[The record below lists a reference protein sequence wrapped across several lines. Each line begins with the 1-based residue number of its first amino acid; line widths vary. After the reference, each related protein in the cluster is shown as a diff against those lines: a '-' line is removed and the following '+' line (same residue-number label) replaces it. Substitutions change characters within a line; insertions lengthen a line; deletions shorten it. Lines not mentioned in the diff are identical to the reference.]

1 MERLDF
7 YIDGFK
13 CHLDTHIELNNMTLL
28 TGANASGKSSVIQAL
43 LLMSLTCEQMSNGQN
58 TARLPLNTENYALE
72 LGNIEDIINEAK
84 DTITLKLQEYGIFA
98 SLDEK
103 ENTEKGFLH
112 VKSVNPPEINPLN
125 GQFLYLCAERQGP
138 RYIHKLSSIPAK
150 DACDCHGSDVA
161 TIINNNELSKISP
174 EKFFVEGNDSNFGIQ
189 LDTWLDYIFP
199 GVKIQLKYLSDDT
212 YQIKLLDSHHS
223 SVAPNTG
230 FGISYVLPILVDGL
244 LAPEGSML
252 VIENPEAHLH
262 AKSQSNIG
270 YFLGK
275 MASAG
280 VRIVLETHSEHIVN
294 GVRRA
299 VVHPQIHLSPDD
311 VNIYYFK
318 SNDDKTIN
326 PQKITIDNEGNLS
339 DFPLDF
345 FDQNRQDLLEI
356 INKTQVF
363 SSR

>member
-1 MERLDF
+1 MEKLDF

-13 CHLDTHIELNNMTLL
+13 CHLDTHLELNNMTLL
-28 TGANASGKSSVIQAL
+28 TGANASGKSSIIQAL
-43 LLMSLTCEQMSNGQN
+43 LLMREACEQKQKDRK
-58 TARLPLNTENYALE
+58 TALLELNLKHFSLE
-72 LGNIEDIINEAK
+72 LGSIEDIINKNANIITFALGK
-84 DTITLKLQEYGIFA
+84 YTIIA
-98 SLDEK
+98 SLK
-103 ENTEKGFLH
+103 QNKKNGYLQVSFSNTHK
-112 VKSVNPPEINPLN
+112 NNPLPN
-125 GQFLYLCAERQGP
+125 HFLYLCAERQGP
-138 RYIHKLSSIPAK
+138 RYLHKVSSLPTINV
-150 DACDCHGSDVA
+150 CDCHGSNVA

-174 EKFFVEGNDSNFGIQ
+174 EKFFVEGNVSNFGIQ
-189 LDTWLDYIFP
+189 LDAWLDYIFP

-230 FGISYVLPILVDGL
+230 FGISYILPILVDGL

-270 YFLGK
+270 FFLGK

-280 VRIVLETHSEHIVN
+280 VRIVLETHSEHVVN
-294 GVRRA
+294 GIRRA
-299 VVHPQIHLSPDD
+299 VVTPQIHLGPDD

-318 SNDDKTIN
+318 SNDDKSIN
-326 PQKITIDNEGNLS
+326 HQKITIDSEGNLS

-345 FDQNRQDLLEI
+345 FDQLRQDLLEI
-356 INKTQVF
+356 INLTPDTNG
-363 SSR
+363 R

>member
-1 MERLDF
+1 MDKLDF

-13 CHLDTHIELNNMTLL
+13 CHLGTHIELNNMTLL

-43 LLMSLTCEQMSNGQN
+43 LLMRMACEQMRNGQE
-58 TARLPLNTENYALE
+58 TAYLPLNNENFALE
-72 LGNIEDIINEAK
+72 LGDIEDIINEKK
-84 DTITLKLQEYGIFA
+84 DTITLKLQEYEINA
-98 SLDEK
+98 LLDQ
-103 ENTEKGFLH
+103 NSEKGFLY
-112 VKSVNPPEINPLN
+112 VKSSNASGANTINH
-125 GQFLYLCAERQGP
+125 QFLYLCAERQGP
-138 RYIHKLSSIPAK
+138 RYLHKLSSTPAK
-150 DACDCHGSDVA
+150 DTCDCHGSDVA

-174 EKFFVEGNDSNFGIQ
+174 EKFFVEGKDSNFGIQ
-189 LDTWLDYIFP
+189 LDAWLDYIFP
-199 GVKIQLKYLSDDT
+199 HVKIQLEYLSDTT
-212 YQIKLLDSHHS
+212 YQIKLLDSHHN

-294 GVRRA
+294 GIRRA
-299 VVHPQIHLSPDD
+299 VVTPQIHLGPDD

-318 SNDDKTIN
+318 SNDDKSIN
-326 PQKITIDNEGNLS
+326 HQKITIDSEGNLS

-345 FDQNRQDLLEI
+345 FDQMRQDLYEVIKL
-356 INKTQVF
+356 TQGGN
-363 SSR
+363 